1 MRRLALFGIA
11 ARKSCRN
18 TRMYT
23 LSLDQVTSPLWIT
36 LSTRGKLRALDRCKK
51 FSNSMRKDRH
61 VTRR

>member
-1 MRRLALFGIA
+1 
-11 ARKSCRN
+11 
-18 TRMYT
+18 MYT